1 MLLPSWRATE
11 AAIPRRKAA
20 MGASLLLR
28 LTGLAAVA
36 LLGAC
41 AADRDPVMSD
51 PSFYQK
57 LTTVD
62 AKVDARMAA
71 SMISGYR
78 ANNGLTAV
86 TVDPTLMQMAEEQA
100 RAMAAR
106 DKLDHSV
113 SREFNDRLR
122 AKGYNASAA
131 AENIS
136 AGYHTLAEAFS
147 GWRDSP
153 PHRKNMLLN
162 GATKMGIA
170 AVQAPKSKFKVYW
183 GLIIAAPD
191 GRRGE
196 TATPIL
202 IGGSGTA
209 VLRPSFVC
217 LGARC
222 SACPGAAQRHK
233 CDRARSTRQGESA
246 ADPGLRSPDCK
257 LVCVRH
263 DPGSAV
269 QHSVLHILSNGSRDR
284 PSADPT
290 LTSVYRL
297 RAFRLFFGFSS
308 RDAAG

>member
-1 MLLPSWRATE
+1 
-11 AAIPRRKAA
+11 

-183 GLIIAAPD
+183 ALIIAAPD
-191 GRRGE
+191 GRRG
-196 TATPIL
+196 
-202 IGGSGTA
+202 
-209 VLRPSFVC
+209 
-217 LGARC
+217 
-222 SACPGAAQRHK
+222 
-233 CDRARSTRQGESA
+233 
-246 ADPGLRSPDCK
+246 
-257 LVCVRH
+257 
-263 DPGSAV
+263 
-269 QHSVLHILSNGSRDR
+269 
-284 PSADPT
+284 
-290 LTSVYRL
+290 
-297 RAFRLFFGFSS
+297 
-308 RDAAG
+308 